1 MAKLKKRTEPRTII
15 VARDVQLTNLES
27 GVLSRMH
34 DYKELQGRIRGIRGE
49 IEDLGDE
56 LEMLLL
62 DETTIR
68 DDIRQVVET
77 WISTL
82 IKEDAELY
90 QDASEAL
97 AETKELAN

>member
-1 MAKLKKRTEPRTII
+1 MAKLKKRTEPKVII
-15 VARDVQLTNLES
+15 VARDVQLTNLENNI
-27 GVLSRMH
+27 LSRMR
-34 DYKELQGRIRGIRGE
+34 DYKELQSKIRGIRGE
-49 IEDLGDE
+49 IEDLGYE

-62 DETTIR
+62 DESTFR

-77 WISTL
+77 WISTMV
-82 IKEDAELY
+82 KEDAELY